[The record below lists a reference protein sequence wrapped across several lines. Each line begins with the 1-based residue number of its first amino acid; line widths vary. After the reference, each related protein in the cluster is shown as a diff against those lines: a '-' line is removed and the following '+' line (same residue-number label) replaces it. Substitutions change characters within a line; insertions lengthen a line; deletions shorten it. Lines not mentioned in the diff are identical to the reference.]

1 MTSFISQSATG
12 EDYDAAEQRKKGVR
26 GLSLVRVRSS
36 SNEAVCCYY
45 YLWWEFITTRPSF
58 YSIQFFPYS
67 PPYLLAQ
74 LDRSMTAE

>member
-26 GLSLVRVRSS
+26 GLPLVRVRSS

-58 YSIQFFPYS
+58 YYSVLPLLTSIF
-67 PPYLLAQ
+67 AC
-74 LDRSMTAE
+74 TT